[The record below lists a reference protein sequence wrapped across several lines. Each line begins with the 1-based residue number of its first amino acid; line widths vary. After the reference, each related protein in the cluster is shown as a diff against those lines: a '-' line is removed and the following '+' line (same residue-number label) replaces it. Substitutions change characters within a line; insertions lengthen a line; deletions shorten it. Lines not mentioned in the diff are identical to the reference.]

1 MERGESH
8 RSENH
13 RPEGHR
19 TVIDIL
25 RALGDDLQRLVGMQ
39 IELAIAEVHQK
50 ISQAGHALLALACGL
65 LLALAAFLVVLQA
78 VVQALAQSMPAWL
91 AAALIGGVVAAVAAV
106 WIWAAL
112 RALHTENLMPRRTM
126 DAIRRDKQLI
136 KETLS

>member
-8 RSENH
+8 R
-13 RPEGHR
+13 P
-19 TVIDIL
+19 VIDIL
-25 RALGDDLQRLVGMQ
+25 RSLGADLQKLVGMQ

-78 VVQALAQSMPAWL
+78 VVQAMAQSMPAWL
-91 AAALIGGVVAAVAAV
+91 AASLIGAVVAGVAAV

-112 RALHTENLMPRRTM
+112 RALHAENLMPRRTLE
-126 DAIRRDKQLI
+126 AIRRDKQFI
-136 KETLS
+136 KETLT

>member
-1 MERGESH
+1 MERGES
-8 RSENH
+8 RRAESH
-13 RPEGHR
+13 RPV
-19 TVIDIL
+19 TDIL
-25 RALGDDLQRLVGMQ
+25 RSLGADLQRLVGMQ
-39 IELAIAEVHQK
+39 IELALAEVHQK

-91 AAALIGGVVAAVAAV
+91 AAALIGALVAAVAAV